1 MCYGQVD
8 AKTLERE
15 AMDRLRAAKPATRSE
30 APAEDGVPPEL
41 TGGVAGVLARL
52 RAAIW
57 PGRTLGA

>member
-15 AMDRLRAAKPATRSE
+15 AMDRLRAAQHATRTE

-41 TGGVAGVLARL
+41 MGGVAGVLARL
-52 RAAIW
+52 RAAIL
-57 PGRTLGA
+57 PRRTRGA